1 MTTIDQPNIP
11 LRSPLF
17 GRTTV
22 IVILSLFDQL
32 SISGT
37 RFVTT
42 VLLARVAGK
51 GELGLF
57 SIAFGFLL
65 VATCFQEALLSSP
78 FSLFIHKRLGQSKS
92 QYQGSV
98 LLMFFG
104 IAALS
109 FAAMGALWGVG
120 LWGLKGM
127 WLEGPNRWA
136 DENLLNVLGLL
147 AISTPFVLLRE
158 FARRIEIARLRV
170 HYAFAIDAIASLLQ
184 LLFIGGLLRLDGLN
198 AQTVYV
204 AMAVSSAIPA
214 IAWILLSYG
223 DWSVS
228 KEGLAKE
235 VKLHWDLAKWPLLAQ
250 IIGLIH
256 LQGTLW
262 VLGVMLGTEAAGK
275 FAACNYVLF
284 VINPIALGACSFVMP
299 LAAKMFT
306 EQGVGA
312 ARQLIA
318 RFMLGISLPVALVCA
333 VVAWLSDWILV
344 QLYNDLDYQG
354 MGWFMAIL
362 GANMTLSVAHMIN
375 DQGVWAIEK
384 PRWLFQSNAITAI
397 ITLGFVAPAIGGWGL
412 YGAALCMLAGRAI
425 GFFYQAILF
434 FTFPMAVPSKNIDSD
449 HATGRL

>member
-17 GRTTV
+17 ARTDV
-22 IVILSLFDQL
+22 IVLLSLLDQL

-57 SIAFGFLL
+57 SIAFGLLL
-65 VATCFQEALLSSP
+65 VATCFQEAFLSSP
-78 FSLFIHKRLGQSKS
+78 FSLFIHKRLGLDKS

-98 LLMFFG
+98 LLMFTG

-109 FAAMGALWGVG
+109 FVSMGALWGVG
-120 LWGLKGM
+120 LCGLKGNWM
-127 WLEGPNRWA
+127 GSASGWV
-136 DENLLNVLGLL
+136 DENLLHVIGLL
-147 AISTPFVLLRE
+147 AVSTPFVLLRE

-170 HYAFAIDAIASLLQ
+170 HYAFAMDAIAALLQ
-184 LLFIGGLLRLDGLN
+184 LLFIGSLVWWDRLN
-198 AQTVYV
+198 APTVYV

-214 IAWILLSYG
+214 IIWVLVSYG
-223 DWSVS
+223 EWSVS
-228 KEGLAKE
+228 KQGLARE
-235 VKLHWDLAKWPLLAQ
+235 VKNHWDLAKWPLLAQ
-250 IIGLIH
+250 IIGLSH

-262 VLGVMLGTEAAGK
+262 VLGGMLGTEAAGK

-284 VINPIALGACSFVMP
+284 IINPIALGACSFVMP
-299 LAAKMFT
+299 FAAKMFT
-306 EQGVGA
+306 EHGIGI
-312 ARQLIA
+312 ARQWIA
-318 RFMLGISLPVALVCA
+318 HFMVGISLPVAIVCA
-333 VVAWLSDWILV
+333 VVTWLSDWLLV
-344 QLYNDLDYQG
+344 QLYNDTDYRG

-397 ITLGFVAPAIGGWGL
+397 LTLGFAAPAIGVWGL
-412 YGAALCMLAGRAI
+412 YGAALCMLAGRAV
-425 GFFYQAILF
+425 GFAYQATLF
-434 FTFPMAVPSKNIDSD
+434 FTFPMAHSPNVILSE
-449 HATGRL
+449 HAT